1 MKIAALATFVL
12 LSFNVMASEGEL
24 IIHGNFEDD
33 KYCSQQIRGLG
44 CGSPDQA
51 SFNTCVNKRVSEL
64 EPKCQDYH
72 LDEMDRQLD
81 QKDSKINL

>member
-1 MKIAALATFVL
+1 MKVLTLASLLALSLNVFANEGVL
-12 LSFNVMASEGEL
+12 E
-24 IIHGNFEDD
+24 IHGNFEDD

-44 CGSPDQA
+44 CGNPEKA
-51 SFNTCVNKRVSEL
+51 GFNSCVNKRVSEL

-81 QKDSKINL
+81 KEYSKS